1 MAKTLHK
8 KDFDIWMS
16 PYDSI
21 KLILNLEIFALYTPS
36 DQIYEYLTN
45 SPKTFD

>member
-1 MAKTLHK
+1 MAKIYIK

-21 KLILNLEIFALYTPS
+21 KLILNLEIFALYIPS
-36 DQIYEYLTN
+36 DQTYEYLTN

>member
-1 MAKTLHK
+1 
-8 KDFDIWMS
+8 MS

-21 KLILNLEIFALYTPS
+21 KLILNLEIFGLYTPL

-45 SPKTFD
+45 SPKKFD